1 MSIEKAPMENE
12 LFYEPEDGFWE
23 QTDKLAFETAHLVG
37 EWPKPTNPFI
47 RRMAM
52 LTTTARGQHNLALP
66 DFKQLVGALI
76 ENDSRAVYRFIVV
89 PMGRNA
95 RTLSVQLI
103 EKVPVAL
110 PPLRA
115 DNACSLHIAME
126 WLAKRHTHFEL
137 SCAAE
142 ANYWVHR
149 K

>member
-1 MSIEKAPMENE
+1 M
-12 LFYEPEDGFWE
+12 LF
-23 QTDKLAFETAHLVG
+23 
-37 EWPKPTNPFI
+37 
-47 RRMAM
+47 RSAM
-52 LTTTARGQHNLALP
+52 LTTTERGQHNLALP
-66 DFKQLVGALI
+66 DFKELVGVLI
-76 ENDSRAVYRFIVV
+76 ENDSRSVYRFIVV

-103 EKVPVAL
+103 EKVPVGL

-115 DNACSLHIAME
+115 DNACSLHIAVE
-126 WLAKRHTHFEL
+126 WLAKHRTHFEL